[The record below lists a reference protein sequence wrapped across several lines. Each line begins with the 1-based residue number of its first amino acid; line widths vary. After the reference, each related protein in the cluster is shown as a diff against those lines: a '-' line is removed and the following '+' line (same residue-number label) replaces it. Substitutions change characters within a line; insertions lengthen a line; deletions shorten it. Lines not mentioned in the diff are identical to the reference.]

1 MSTYSLSKK
10 IPSCEFDKKI
20 AKEIEAYIRSKIPT
34 ENSKEYGNS
43 YVVKIID
50 PTGSESMNSVELIT
64 QDTFPNDIESI
75 EFSGNTTGDA
85 NIKIYLKLGKNEH
98 GSELRVTV
106 SSINAKEIARGIA
119 SEIERLL
126 YECKTANWLF
136 YGLYGALPFVLFGI
150 AIGILFSSSRN
161 DAAAISP
168 ILSFLALIT
177 LVAIWNILKRLAPY
191 TEFDTRRNRTK
202 NTWVRWFL
210 NGLLGVAVFSGISKI
225 IWGT

>member
-1 MSTYSLSKK
+1 
-10 IPSCEFDKKI
+10 
-20 AKEIEAYIRSKIPT
+20 
-34 ENSKEYGNS
+34 
-43 YVVKIID
+43 
-50 PTGSESMNSVELIT
+50 MNSVELIT

-126 YECKTANWLF
+126 HECKTANWLF

-210 NGLLGVAVFSGISKI
+210 NGLLGVAVLAAYQR
-225 IWGT
+225 